1 MSKRVALYCRV
12 STVEQHVEN
21 QLIQL
26 RDLSAKR
33 GYQIV
38 GEYIDRISGVKS
50 RRPGLDALMKDA
62 RRGKFDLV
70 FVSGFDRLARSLRDF
85 LQVLDELEGMGV
97 EFASAREAIDTS
109 GPMGRVFLT
118 LIGTISA
125 LERDLLKDRVRQG
138 IARRRLMGLPVGR
151 QPRKDIDREAIVADR
166 LRGLS
171 LTQVADRH
179 RVSRA
184 SVVRWVREARQAR
197 PTLSAASEP
206 MLQLEQEVAA

>member
-1 MSKRVALYCRV
+1 VSKRVALYCRV
-12 STVEQHVEN
+12 STLEQHVEN

-50 RRPGLDALMKDA
+50 RRSGLDALMKDS

-70 FVSGFDRLARSLRDF
+70 FVSGFDRIARSLRDF
-85 LQVLDELEGMGV
+85 LQILDELESMGV

-109 GPMGRVFLT
+109 GPMGRLLLT
-118 LIGTISA
+118 LIGSMSA

-151 QPRKDIDREAIVADR
+151 QPRTDIDRGAIVADR
-166 LRGLS
+166 LNGLS
-171 LTQVADRH
+171 LTSVADKYQ
-179 RVSRA
+179 VSRA
-184 SVVRWVREARQAR
+184 SVVRWTREARQMN
-197 PTLSAASEP
+197 PTLTTPIQSMHETRV
-206 MLQLEQEVAA
+206 EVAA

>member
-1 MSKRVALYCRV
+1 MKRVALYCRV

-50 RRPGLDALMKDA
+50 RRPGLEALMKDS

-70 FVSGFDRLARSLRDF
+70 FVAGFDRIARSLRDF
-85 LQVLDELEGMGV
+85 LQILDELESMGV

-109 GPMGRVFLT
+109 GPMGRLILT
-118 LIGTISA
+118 LIGSMSA
-125 LERDLLKDRVRQG
+125 LERDLLKSRVRQG
-138 IARRRLMGLPVGR
+138 IQRRRLMGLPVGR

-166 LRGLS
+166 LGGMS
-171 LTQVADRH
+171 LTNVAEKH
-179 RVSRA
+179 RCSRA
-184 SVVRWVREARQAR
+184 SVVRWVRDARQQGLTVQ
-197 PTLSAASEP
+197 PTACAA
-206 MLQLEQEVAA
+206 

>member
-1 MSKRVALYCRV
+1 MKRVALYCRV

-70 FVSGFDRLARSLRDF
+70 FVAGFDRIARSLKDF
-85 LQVLDELEGMGV
+85 LQILDELESLGI
-97 EFASAREAIDTS
+97 EFSSAREAIDTS
-109 GPMGRVFLT
+109 GPMGRLLLT
-118 LIGTISA
+118 LIGSMSA

-138 IARRRLMGLPVGR
+138 LMRRRLMGLPLGR
-151 QPRKDIDREAIVADR
+151 QPLDVDHQSIVGDR
-166 LRGLS
+166 LRGMS
-171 LTQVADRH
+171 LTDVAR
-179 RVSRA
+179 RYSVSRA
-184 SVVRWVREARQAR
+184 SVVRWVREAKLAN
-197 PTLSAASEP
+197 PSLSAQCQPADECR
-206 MLQLEQEVAA
+206 EEVAA

>member
-1 MSKRVALYCRV
+1 MKRVALYYRV

-70 FVSGFDRLARSLRDF
+70 FVSGFDRIARSVRDL
-85 LQVLDELEGMGV
+85 LQILDELESLGV

-109 GPMGRVFLT
+109 GPMGRLFLT
-118 LIGTISA
+118 LIGAISA
-125 LERDLLKDRVRQG
+125 LERDILKDRVRQG
-138 IARRRLMGLPVGR
+138 IFRRRLMGLPVGR
-151 QPRKDIDREAIVADR
+151 QPLPVDRGAIVSDR
-166 LRGLS
+166 LGGLS
-171 LTQVADRH
+171 LTEVARRH
-179 RVSRA
+179 SISRA
-184 SVVRWVREARQAR
+184 SIVRWVREAKQAN
-197 PTLSAASEP
+197 PSLAECQP
-206 MLQLEQEVAA
+206 MPKFDKEVAA

>member
-1 MSKRVALYCRV
+1 MKRVALYCRV
-12 STVEQHVEN
+12 STVEQHIEN

-62 RRGKFDLV
+62 RKGKFDLA
-70 FVSGFDRLARSLRDF
+70 FVSGFDRLARSVRDL
-85 LQVLDELEGMGV
+85 LQILDELESLGI

-109 GPMGRVFLT
+109 GAMGRLFVT
-118 LIGTISA
+118 LIASISA
-125 LERDLLKDRVRQG
+125 LERDILKDRVRQG

-151 QPRKDIDREAIVADR
+151 QPLDVDRESIVADR
-166 LRGLS
+166 LGGMS
-171 LTQVADRH
+171 LTDVAKRYG
-179 RVSRA
+179 VSRA
-184 SVVRWVREARQAR
+184 SVVRWVREAKQSNLSS
-197 PTLSAASEP
+197 PTSISTSHELRE
-206 MLQLEQEVAA
+206 EVAA